1 MTKKN
6 DKPTS
11 AFWIISVLALL
22 WNIMGVAAYLGQ
34 AYMTDE
40 VLKLLPEG
48 EQAYYEN
55 VPAWVTAAFAIAVF
69 AGAFGCVG
77 LLMRKKWAT
86 ILFVISI
93 IAVIAQS
100 TYNLIIQ
107 KFMEV
112 PLQHMIWSIVVI
124 VIAIFLVWFSS
135 NATKKGWI
143 S

>member
-1 MTKKN
+1 MTKKTN
-6 DKPTS
+6 KPTS
-11 AFWIISVLALL
+11 AFWIIGAVALL

-40 VLKLLPEG
+40 VLKALSEG

-69 AGAFGCVG
+69 AGTFGCVG

-100 TYNLIIQ
+100 TYNLFIQ

-135 NATKKGWI
+135 NATKKGWV

>member
-1 MTKKN
+1 MTYKTI
-6 DKPTS
+6 KPTS

-22 WNIMGVAAYLGQ
+22 WNIMGVVAYLGQ

-40 VLKLLPEG
+40 VLKALSEG
-48 EQAYYEN
+48 EQSYYNN
-55 VPAWVTAAFAIAVF
+55 VPAWVTGAFAIAVF
-69 AGAFGCVG
+69 AGVFGCVG
-77 LLMRKKWAT
+77 LLIRKKWAV

-100 TYNLIIQ
+100 TYNLYIQ

-112 PLQHMIWSIVVI
+112 PLQHMIWSLVVI
-124 VIAIFLVWFSS
+124 LIAIFLVWFSR
-135 NATKKGWI
+135 NAAKKNWL

>member
-11 AFWIISVLALL
+11 AFWIISVVALL

-48 EQAYYEN
+48 EQAFYNN

-100 TYNLIIQ
+100 TYNLFIQ

>member
-1 MTKKN
+1 MKVKTI
-6 DKPTS
+6 KPTS

-40 VLKLLPEG
+40 VLKLLPQG
-48 EQAYYEN
+48 EQDYHDN
-55 VPAWVTAAFAIAVF
+55 VPAWVTAVFATAVF
-69 AGAFGCVG
+69 AGVFGSVA
-77 LLMRKKWAT
+77 LLMRKNWAS
-86 ILFVISI
+86 ILFIISL

-100 TYNLIIQ
+100 TYNLYIQ

-112 PLQHMIWSIVVI
+112 PLQHMIWSLVVI
-124 VIAIFLVWFSS
+124 LIAIFLFWFSR
-135 NATKKGWI
+135 NAAKKNWL

>member
-1 MTKKN
+1 MKYKTN
-6 DKPTS
+6 KPTS
-11 AFWIISVLALL
+11 AFWIISVVALL

-55 VPAWVTAAFAIAVF
+55 VPAWVTGAFAIAVF
-69 AGAFGCVG
+69 AGVFGCVG
-77 LLMRKKWAT
+77 LLMRKNWAT
-86 ILFVISI
+86 VLFVISL

-100 TYNLIIQ
+100 TYNLFIQ

-112 PLQHMIWSIVVI
+112 PLQHMIWSIVVL
-124 VIAIFLVWFSS
+124 VCAIFLVWFSS

>member
-1 MTKKN
+1 MTKKTN
-6 DKPTS
+6 KPTS

-40 VLKLLPEG
+40 VLKALSED
-48 EQAYYEN
+48 EQAYYSN
-55 VPAWVTAAFAIAVF
+55 VPAWVTGAFAIAVF
-69 AGAFGCVG
+69 AGVFGCVG
-77 LLMRKKWAT
+77 ILMRKKWAA
-86 ILFVISI
+86 ILFMLSFASVII
-93 IAVIAQS
+93 QS
-100 TYNLIIQ
+100 TYNLFIQ

-124 VIAIFLVWFSS
+124 VIAIFLIWYSRKS
-135 NATKKGWI
+135 AKEGWI

>member
-1 MTKKN
+1 MTKKAN
-6 DKPTS
+6 KPTS
-11 AFWIISVLALL
+11 AFWIISVVALL

-48 EQAYYEN
+48 EQAFYNN
-55 VPAWVTAAFAIAVF
+55 VPAWVTGAFAIAVF
-69 AGAFGCVG
+69 AGVFGCVG
-77 LLMRKKWAT
+77 LLMRKNWAT
-86 ILFVISI
+86 ILFVISL

-100 TYNLIIQ
+100 TYNLFIQ

-112 PLQHMIWSIVVI
+112 PLQHMIWSLVVI
-124 VIAIFLVWFSS
+124 LIAIFLVWFSR
-135 NATKKGWI
+135 NADKKGWI

>member
-40 VLKLLPEG
+40 VLKALSEG

-93 IAVIAQS
+93 IAVISQS